1 MHFRAVSFVALLVCA
16 ACGEQPVPAPAPATP
31 SSLAAPAPKSEAE
44 RRLESDALAIEAEI
58 EKLRGQEFRAPV
70 ELRVSDKQGLLRYI
84 EERRRLDT
92 TPERERF
99 LEQSAKLTG
108 LIRPELDLVQAVT
121 DFYSAQVGGFYDPPS
136 KSFRIMQ
143 GYEGDLARLI
153 MAHEFVHALDDQWHD
168 LDRLAKSMG
177 NDSDAMFAFSAL
189 CEGSAM
195 TTMTQWMLSNAAK
208 LDPQALAKIQETGM
222 AGMKDLPPFVWKP
235 SLAAYTAGQSFVEKG
250 GKARLAEAFA
260 RPPRSSE
267 QILHP
272 EKYWST
278 DKRDDP
284 VRVEFKT
291 DKLPAGWK
299 VLGQDTLGEI
309 GLMLLTMPKDQR
321 KGIDPGDLGAMIGMK
336 FTSKPAEG
344 WDGDRMMLSEGDG
357 ARVLDLVVVFDTD
370 TDAEEF
376 RAAMQEL
383 VSLGTAVETGVSHTS
398 KVVHLRWSDSGRGL
412 AQFTPEYS
420 ILQ

>member
-260 RPPRSSE
+260 HPPRSSE

-272 EKYWST
+272 EKYW
-278 DKRDDP
+278 DAEKRDDP
-284 VRVEFKT
+284 VRVSFVL
-291 DKLPAGWK
+291 DPLPAGWK
-299 VLGQDTLGEI
+299 VAGEDTLGEVGI
-309 GLMLLTMPKDQR
+309 ALLAMPIADR
-321 KGIDPGDLGAMIGMK
+321 KGIDPSDLGAMIGMK
-336 FTSKPAEG
+336 FTNAPAAG
-344 WDGDRMMLSEGDG
+344 WDGDRLLMIEKDG
-357 ARVLDLVVVFDTD
+357 VRIVELLVVFDTEP
-370 TDAEEF
+370 DAAEF
-376 RAAMQEL
+376 HDAMRGLMAAGSALQ
-383 VSLGTAVETGVSHTS
+383 TGLEHSGRQVR
-398 KVVHLRWSDSGRGL
+398 LRWSSQAGGL
-412 AQFTPEYS
+412 ETVRVEAE
-420 ILQ
+420 LR

>member
-1 MHFRAVSFVALLVCA
+1 MWIRIPALVSLCLLSACTSEAPPNQPSSSKQPRSAAELALEADARSIEGEIAGLRAQQFQ
-16 ACGEQPVPAPAPATP
+16 QPVA
-31 SSLAAPAPKSEAE
+31 
-44 RRLESDALAIEAEI
+44 
-58 EKLRGQEFRAPV
+58 V
-70 ELRVSDKQGLLRYI
+70 RVSDEKGLLAYI
-84 EERRRLDT
+84 DERRRIDT
-92 TPERERF
+92 TPERDAF
-99 LEQSAKLTG
+99 LEESARISGLIPAKLKLVEAITG
-108 LIRPELDLVQAVT
+108 
-121 DFYSAQVGGFYDPPS
+121 FYSAQVGGFYDPPT

-143 GYEGDLARLI
+143 GFEGDLARVI
-153 MAHEFVHALDDQWHD
+153 MAHEFVHALDDQLHD
-168 LDRLAKSMG
+168 LDKLAKSMG
-177 NDSDAMFAFSAL
+177 NDSDATFAFSAL

-195 TTMTQWMLSNAAK
+195 STMTRWMLANAAK
-208 LDPQALAKIQETGM
+208 LNPAALAKIQEKGM
-222 AGMKDLPPFVWKP
+222 AGMKDLPPMVWKP
-235 SLAAYTAGQSFVEKG
+235 SLAAYTAGQAFVEAG
-250 GKARLAEAFA
+250 GSARLAEAFA

>member
-1 MHFRAVSFVALLVCA
+1 MHFRAVSSIALLVCA
-16 ACGEQPVPAPAPATP
+16 ACGEQPVPAPATP

-195 TTMTQWMLSNAAK
+195 STMTQWMLSNAAK

-260 RPPRSSE
+260 QPPRSSE

-272 EKYWST
+272 EKYW
-278 DKRDDP
+278 DAEKRDDP
-284 VRVEFKT
+284 VRVSFALEQ
-291 DKLPAGWK
+291 LPAGWK
-299 VLGQDTLGEI
+299 VAGEDTLGEVGI
-309 GLMLLTMPKDQR
+309 ALLAMPIADR
-321 KGIDPGDLGAMIGMK
+321 KGIDPSDLGAMIGMK
-336 FTSKPAEG
+336 FTHAAATG
-344 WDGDRMMLSEGDG
+344 WDGDRLLMIEKDG
-357 ARVLDLVVVFDTD
+357 VRIVDLVVVFDTEND
-370 TDAEEF
+370 VMEF
-376 RAAMQEL
+376 HSAMQA
-383 VSLGTAVETGVSHTS
+383 VIQAGTAVETAM
-398 KVVHLRWSDSGRGL
+398 VHGGTQARVRWSSAPGMLETLKIATQVR
-412 AQFTPEYS
+412 
-420 ILQ
+420 